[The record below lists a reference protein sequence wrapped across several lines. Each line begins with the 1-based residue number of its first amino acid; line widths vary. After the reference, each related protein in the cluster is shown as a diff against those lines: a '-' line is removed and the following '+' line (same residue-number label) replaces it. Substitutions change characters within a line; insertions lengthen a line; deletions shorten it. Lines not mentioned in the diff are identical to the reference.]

1 MNKGFSALIPL
12 IGGME
17 HAVWGIF
24 EGVLGSDS
32 RREWKGF
39 IDDDM
44 VYISGRQKITR
55 KMLILIPTLDLSGG
69 FFLSKSD
76 SYPWAAPT
84 SECAFETGG
93 EATGLEE
100 KGRNDQKYNYI
111 ELIVYF
117 AKSVGCGSPNFTAVS
132 YIGVS
137 ARKAID
143 TGEHACSCIL

>member
-1 MNKGFSALIPL
+1 MNGKVLLMMIWYIYQGDKRLREKCLFGFPRLIYPAAFFSQKV
-12 IGGME
+12 IP
-17 HAVWGIF
+17 I
-24 EGVLGSDS
+24 LG
-32 RREWKGF
+32 
-39 IDDDM
+39 
-44 VYISGRQKITR
+44 
-55 KMLILIPTLDLSGG
+55 LLLH
-69 FFLSKSD
+69 
-76 SYPWAAPT
+76 T
-84 SECAFETGG
+84 SECAFGTGG

-117 AKSVGCGSPNFTAVS
+117 AKSVGCGSPKFTAVS

>member
-69 FFLSKSD
+69 FFSQKVIPILGLLLQ
-76 SYPWAAPT
+76 ANVLLRQ
-84 SECAFETGG
+84 
-93 EATGLEE
+93 EAKLQ
-100 KGRNDQKYNYI
+100 D
-111 ELIVYF
+111 
-117 AKSVGCGSPNFTAVS
+117 
-132 YIGVS
+132 
-137 ARKAID
+137 
-143 TGEHACSCIL
+143 